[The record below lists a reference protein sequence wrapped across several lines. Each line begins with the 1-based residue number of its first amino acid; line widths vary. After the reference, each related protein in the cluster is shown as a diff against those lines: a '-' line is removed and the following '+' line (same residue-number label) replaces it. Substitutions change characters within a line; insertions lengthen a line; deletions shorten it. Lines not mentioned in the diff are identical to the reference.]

1 MKAALRRPEHPS
13 YKNHRNQVWTQILLP
28 VLLAALVFIAVIILT
43 SIAAFRNDGDVG
55 RWAAI
60 STIWLVIPVMIAGLV
75 FFVLLIAMIYLL
87 ARINKLIPPYSYQG
101 QRIAH
106 QIEGSARRIA
116 EMARKPL
123 LVFQELGTLIRTAIA
138 KSQERM

>member
-43 SIAAFRNDGDVG
+43 SIAAFRNNGDVG

-60 STIWLVIPVMIAGLV
+60 STIWLVLPVMIAGLI
-75 FFVLLIAMIYLL
+75 LLIAIVVMIYLL
-87 ARINKLIPPYSYQG
+87 ARITRLIPPYTYQG
-101 QRIAH
+101 QRFAYRV
-106 QIEGSARRIA
+106 ARGAKRIG
-116 EMARKPL
+116 EMARRPV
-123 LVFQELGTLIRTAIA
+123 LVAQELWRLV
-138 KSQERM
+138 KSNLKRA